1 MHCNCS
7 NQKPFEEALRR
18 RGSTLAACWVS
29 ETASTNDDAKI
40 LIREAQEDVS
50 IAIVA
55 DRQTAGRGTR
65 GRVWTT
71 PTVSLLLTVA
81 VPLSE
86 MTEDFSGLSLVVGA
100 ACVRVLQRFN
110 PLVRLKWPNDL
121 WVEDGKAAGILC
133 EIIRNRS
140 RKMHAVV
147 GIGVN
152 ICLGEERIPM
162 ADTPVAAL
170 FKQKPQ
176 AGCVREFRIETAA
189 LLSAEIETVCRQFG
203 PEAMASLRECWSE
216 LDAFA
221 GRNVLLTLPSGEF
234 VKGRVGGIGTRGEL
248 LFTDLL
254 GRKTVLTDAR
264 IRPLETE

>member
-7 NQKPFEEALRR
+7 NQKPFEEALRC

-29 ETASTNDDAKI
+29 ETASTNDDAKR
-40 LIREAQEDVS
+40 LIREAQDDVS

-71 PTVSLLLTVA
+71 PAVSLLLTVA

-86 MTEDFSGLSLVVGA
+86 MIEDFSGLSLVVGA
-100 ACVRVLQRFN
+100 ACAQVLQRFN
-110 PLVRLKWPNDL
+110 LSIRLKWPNDL
-121 WVEDGKAAGILC
+121 WIEDGKVAGILC

-147 GIGVN
+147 GIGIN
-152 ICLGEERIPM
+152 ICLGKERIPVV
-162 ADTPVAAL
+162 DTPVAAL
-170 FKQKPQ
+170 FEQLLQ
-176 AGCVREFRIETAA
+176 AEVAREFRIETAA
-189 LLSAEIETVCRQFG
+189 LLSREIESVCRQFN
-203 PEAMASLRECWSE
+203 PKSMTSLQACWPE

-221 GRNVLLTLPSGEF
+221 GRNVLLTLPSGEL
-234 VKGRVGGIGTRGEL
+234 VKGRVRGIGTRGEL
-248 LFTDLL
+248 LFTDLS
-254 GRKTVLTDAR
+254 GRETVLTDAR